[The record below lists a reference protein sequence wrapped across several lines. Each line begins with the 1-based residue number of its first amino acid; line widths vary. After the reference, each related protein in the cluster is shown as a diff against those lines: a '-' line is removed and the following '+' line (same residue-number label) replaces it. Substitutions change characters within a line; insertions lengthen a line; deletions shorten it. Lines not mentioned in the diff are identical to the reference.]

1 MSSQGKGGGGDEP
14 DPLRQQEEAKSSAI
28 LNAHTQAK
36 VAFDGATFHARSGE
50 REAEQGK
57 RPDKERPQ
65 NPPPIGILIVETHE
79 GFIPLARSDEESQ
92 TDGDEGDGGGD
103 EGGSKS
109 GDSSRGG
116 PSPNL
121 DLTTSDYVAFADVVS
136 VESKVTTKQPAKN
149 RKDAEMKV
157 ETAETDP
164 TNQAKIT
171 GPKAAP
177 PQAGTA
183 KPGASPSV
191 KGPGATPSG
200 GGKSGPSSGG
210 GTPGPGL

>member
-1 MSSQGKGGGGDEP
+1 MSNQGKGGGGDEP

-65 NPPPIGILIVETHE
+65 NPPPTGVSIVETSE
-79 GFIPLARSDEESQ
+79 GFIPLARSDEDTRSDASDG
-92 TDGDEGDGGGD
+92 DGDEGDGDGKS
-103 EGGSKS
+103 GGSS
-109 GDSSRGG
+109 GGG
-116 PSPNL
+116 PSPDL

-136 VESKVTTKQPAKN
+136 VESKVTTKQQAKN
-149 RKDAEMKV
+149 QDKDTEMKV

-164 TNQAKIT
+164 ANQAKT
-171 GPKAAP
+171 SGPKTAT
-177 PQAGTA
+177 PQVSTA
-183 KPGASPSV
+183 KLGTSAGAKGAGASP
-191 KGPGATPSG
+191 GG
-200 GGKSGPSSGG
+200 GGKSGPSGG